1 MAEPQ
6 EKLMAHFSSLQQS
19 AAGAL
24 KRLPLKS
31 RAAQGTLMAL
41 RAVCAAGLAYGIGR
55 QLHVQQA
62 FWAVMTA
69 IAVTQHDYADT
80 LSQSRDQLIA
90 AIAGGI
96 VGLAAA
102 SLWPADVTAYLV
114 SIFIVIIGCWCLKV
128 STAARLA
135 ATTTTIILLV
145 PSQGPAWD
153 IALVRCAEVSLGMAC
168 ALPVSWIFG
177 YIERRWLGL

>member
-1 MAEPQ
+1 
-6 EKLMAHFSSLQQS
+6 MAHFSSLQQL

-24 KRLPLKS
+24 KRLPLRS
-31 RAAQGTLMAL
+31 RAAQGALMAL

-55 QLHVQQA
+55 QLHAQQA
-62 FWAVMTA
+62 FWAAMTA

-80 LSQSRDQLIA
+80 LSQSRDQLIGA
-90 AIAGGI
+90 VAGGI
-96 VGLAAA
+96 VGLGAA
-102 SLWPADVTAYLV
+102 SLWPEDAVVYLV
-114 SIFIVIIGCWCLKV
+114 SIAIVIVACWCLKV

-145 PSQGPAWD
+145 PAQGTAWG

-168 ALPVSWIFG
+168 ALPVSWVVG
-177 YIERRWLGL
+177 YVERRWLGL

>member
-6 EKLMAHFSSLQQS
+6 EKLIAHFSSFPQS
-19 AAGAL
+19 AADT
-24 KRLPLKS
+24 LKS

-55 QLHVQQA
+55 KLHTQQT

-80 LSQSRDQLIA
+80 LSQSCDQLIA
-90 AIAGGI
+90 AVAGGVI
-96 VGLAAA
+96 GLAAA
-102 SLWPADVTAYLV
+102 WLWPADVTACLI
-114 SIFIVIIGCWCLKV
+114 SIAIVIISCWCMKV
-128 STAARLA
+128 STAAHLA
-135 ATTTTIILLV
+135 AITTTIVLLV
-145 PSQGPAWD
+145 PSQGPAWG